1 MGMISTA
8 FNLDAFTRDESL
20 IARLVPASDL
30 FSILNRQ
37 VMVPPSCIALVWGEA
52 SHPNLVRGGQSIDSS
67 GGREVLFVKSMPI
80 ALSFADVAVTS
91 RDGFEFKATL
101 HLRVQ
106 IVPERMELELFRKSL
121 CGSRNCVDAA
131 AVGSHLESLARQ
143 ALAAFARQHDASSLA
158 TTETQ
163 RSFDAVLA
171 EHFQPIGFSTGLILA
186 GDLRVTFQSPAFA
199 DFQRDQHTATRRA
212 ERVTEESKLRTVAAE
227 ARKQHLDDL
236 AAILDRVQQTAKSS
250 GGAGVID
257 LIRTF
262 DVSRRGELYRGLMGL
277 SANQRSTEAIL
288 VVAGQELLWFSPGGG
303 DKPMRRESLPSTLGP
318 LRSIRIGQRGNQRV
332 LLLGARN
339 GVFVVAPEASNE
351 PTAYSFNV
359 PGALRGGVN
368 AACVVG
374 DSLYASHSEAG
385 LIRWRLAEP
394 TATQMIMTDSTRG
407 AKAVRDVQASD
418 DGRLWFTVDSRV
430 LGWRP
435 DTEEALVKL
444 HANAIIHTLLVDGR
458 NAYAG
463 LDSGAILHWDL
474 CDTETAN
481 VIQSPGGDAV
491 HSLVSLTGG
500 GAPRL
505 LSADK
510 RTHLTLRVL
519 GESYHAEYRS
529 KKPLRWAAGADDVII
544 AVDDLRDSLVLWRPD
559 IPEEPTATIGVARA
573 YGHAIQDIAL
583 LTM

>member
-1 MGMISTA
+1 MISTA

-20 IARLVPASDL
+20 IARLVPAGDL

-52 SHPNLVRGGQSIDSS
+52 SHPALVRGGQSIDS
-67 GGREVLFVKSMPI
+67 GGGQEVLFVKSMPI
-80 ALSFADVAVTS
+80 ALSFADVAVMS
-91 RDGFEFKATL
+91 RDGFEFRSTL
-101 HLRVQ
+101 HLSVQ

-121 CGSRNCVDAA
+121 CGSRNSVDAA
-131 AVGSHLESLARQ
+131 ALGSHIESVVRQ
-143 ALAAFARQHDASSLA
+143 ALSDYARQHDASSLA
-158 TTETQ
+158 TAETQ
-163 RSFDAVLA
+163 GSFNAVLA
-171 EHFQPIGFSTGLILA
+171 EHFQPIGFSTGLTLA
-186 GDLRVTFQSPAFA
+186 DDIRVTFQSPAFA
-199 DFQRDQHTATRRA
+199 DFQRDQHAATRRA

-236 AAILDRVQQTAKSS
+236 AAILDRVQQAAKSS
-250 GGAGVID
+250 GGAGVVD

-277 SANQRSTEAIL
+277 GANQRRTEAIL
-288 VVAGQELLWFSPGGG
+288 VVAGQELLWFSPNGG
-303 DKPMRRESLPSTLGP
+303 DKPARKESLPSPLGP
-318 LRSIRIGQRGNQRV
+318 LRSIRIDQRGDHRV
-332 LLLGARN
+332 FLIGARN
-339 GVFVVAPEASNE
+339 GVFVLDPEASPE

-359 PGALRGGVN
+359 AGTLRGGVN
-368 AACVVG
+368 SACIVG
-374 DSLYASHSEAG
+374 DSLYASHSEVG
-385 LIRWRLAEP
+385 LIRWHLVEP
-394 TATQMIMTDSTRG
+394 TASQVVMADSTRG

-435 DTEEALVKL
+435 DTDEAPVML
-444 HANAIIHTLLVDGR
+444 HANAIVHSLLVDGR

-474 CDTETAN
+474 RDTETAN
-481 VIQSPGGDAV
+481 VLQFPGGDSV
-491 HSLVSLTGG
+491 HSLVKLTGG

-519 GESYHAEYRS
+519 GESYYAEYRW
-529 KKPLRWAAGADDVII
+529 KKPLRWVAGADDVIV
-544 AVDDLRDSLVLWRPD
+544 AVDDLRDSIVLWRPD
-559 IPEEPTATIGVARA
+559 IPEEPTATIPVARA
-573 YGHAIQDIAL
+573 HGHAIQDIVL
-583 LTM
+583 FPK